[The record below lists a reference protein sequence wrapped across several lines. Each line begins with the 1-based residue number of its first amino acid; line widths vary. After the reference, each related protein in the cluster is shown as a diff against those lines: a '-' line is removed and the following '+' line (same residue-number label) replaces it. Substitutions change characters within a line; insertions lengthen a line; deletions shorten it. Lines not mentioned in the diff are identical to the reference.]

1 MIISKSDIGS
11 SLLWPETRPDINRV
25 WLPETRPDRKN
36 RVYNRV
42 SFSGLRLSLG
52 LDLFLKKKICMPHL
66 SHSLNNNNAETIYN
80 NPIRKIRI
88 LTIWSDIIIQKN
100 TNLSIGSLK
109 NWVDLCWVS
118 DSQLIRLL
126 KNFLWWDHIGPMKKK
141 KEINPNIK
149 IKVLRRIY
157 KTFSYVWRSKRK
169 TQIITKYI
177 SYGSI
182 HKHKNPNHYKV
193 YKFSH

>member
-11 SLLWPETRPDINRV
+11 SLLWPETRPNINRV
-25 WLPETRPDRKN
+25 WLPETQPDRKN

-42 SFSGLRLSLG
+42 SFSGLRSSLG
-52 LDLFLKKKICMPHL
+52 LDLFKKYIYIYMYASFEPY
-66 SHSLNNNNAETIYN
+66 SLNNNNAETIYN
-80 NPIRKIRI
+80 NPIRKIRF

-100 TNLSIGSLK
+100 TNLSTGSLK

-141 KEINPNIK
+141 MR
-149 IKVLRRIY
+149 L
-157 KTFSYVWRSKRK
+157 
-169 TQIITKYI
+169 TQISK
-177 SYGSI
+177 
-182 HKHKNPNHYKV
+182 
-193 YKFSH
+193 

>member
-42 SFSGLRLSLG
+42 SFSGLRSSLEFG
-52 LDLFLKKKICMPHL
+52 PFLKKKNLYASFEPY
-66 SHSLNNNNAETIYN
+66 SLNNNNAETIYN
-80 NPIRKIRI
+80 NPIRKIQF
-88 LTIWSDIIIQKN
+88 LTIWSAIIIQKN
-100 TNLSIGSLK
+100 TNLSTGSLK

-141 KEINPNIK
+141 MR
-149 IKVLRRIY
+149 L
-157 KTFSYVWRSKRK
+157 
-169 TQIITKYI
+169 TQISK
-177 SYGSI
+177 
-182 HKHKNPNHYKV
+182 
-193 YKFSH
+193 